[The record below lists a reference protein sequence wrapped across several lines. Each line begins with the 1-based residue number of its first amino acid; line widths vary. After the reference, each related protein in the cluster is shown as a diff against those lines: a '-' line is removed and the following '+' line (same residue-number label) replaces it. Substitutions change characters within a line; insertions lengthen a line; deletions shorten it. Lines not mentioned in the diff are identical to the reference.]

1 MQYILQDTDSKL
13 PSPLPYPPFSQAVLE
28 AEKNGSVLR
37 VRARLIKE
45 AARYYLSLCFDLSN
59 SYHHICQLLVTH
71 FPALKDAI
79 VLPGASCNYVSLSI
93 EE

>member
-1 MQYILQDTDSKL
+1 MQK
-13 PSPLPYPPFSQAVLE
+13 
-28 AEKNGSVLR
+28 KNGSILG
-37 VRARLIKE
+37 VRARVIKE
-45 AARYYLSLCFDLSN
+45 AARYYLLMCFDLSN
-59 SYHHICQLLVTH
+59 SYHHICQLLVTR